1 MGCFKILDQN
11 WAFDSTVDV
20 LPTSENTEFPASNM
34 QRYLRSQVWRSAGF
48 FKITATNNKLDF
60 SDGSTQLATITPG
73 TYSTSELA
81 SEIKQQMDSVSVDN
95 FTVSYSS
102 TTGKWSIASSGAT
115 FTLKRAT
122 GANLAQ
128 SFFPVIGFGTDA
140 DSSGLVTYT
149 SPNIALHTE
158 EGMTFDLKVQ
168 SPVDYVAV
176 IFSPLSSD
184 GIKFSESAEIR
195 LQGSETNEWTSPPF
209 DQLLTIDPDYDV
221 ITSFFTQES
230 HRYWRIKIVD
240 PENAHLYVELSKV
253 LLGVRTEIQ
262 NPEIGFA
269 YTLKD
274 LSKSQQTAYGHPYG
288 DIYPSL
294 RAFDFNFAAMT
305 DADTTTLHNIYSR
318 LGTVV
323 PCAIDVDGNAEIFD
337 KDKFFLY
344 GRLSGDFAP
353 SQRFL
358 TYFDAKLTI
367 EETL

>member
-34 QRYLRSQVWRSAGF
+34 QKYLRSQVWRSAGY
-48 FKITATNNKLDF
+48 FKITSSNNKLDF
-60 SDGSTQLATITPG
+60 SDGSTQLATITVG
-73 TYSTSELA
+73 TYTPSELA
-81 SEIKQQMDSVSVDN
+81 SEIKNQMDGASADT
-95 FTVSYSS
+95 FTVSYSAS
-102 TTGKWSIASSGAT
+102 TGKWTIASSGST
-115 FTLKRAT
+115 LTLKRAT

-140 DSSGLVTYT
+140 DSTGALTYT
-149 SPNIALHTE
+149 SPKIALHTE

-168 SPVDYVAV
+168 SPVDYVAL
-176 IFSPLSSD
+176 IFSPMTSD
-184 GIKFSESAEIR
+184 GIKFSENASIR
-195 LQGSETNEWTSPPF
+195 LQASETNEWSAPSL
-209 DQLLTIDPDYDV
+209 DVALSIDPDYDV
-221 ITSFFTQES
+221 VTHFFTQES

-240 PENAHLYVELSKV
+240 PSNANLYVELSKV

-262 NPEIGFA
+262 NPEIGFS

-288 DIYPSL
+288 DVYPSL
-294 RAFDFNFAAMT
+294 RAFDFNFAALT
-305 DADTTTLHNIYSR
+305 DADTKTLHDIYAR
-318 LGTVV
+318 LGTVI
-323 PCAIDVDGNAEIFD
+323 PCAIDVDGSAEIWD

-358 TYFDAKLTI
+358 TYFDAKLSI